1 MSGEAKNRGHR
12 GGVAIKNHE
21 RFIVI
26 SVFAVLVF
34 AWLGFL
40 LHTSPRFAG
49 SGLGVVFGI
58 TGAVLML
65 IPLGYVFVKRIPFF
79 KERVTKHVSLQ
90 TWLSIHI
97 YTGIGGALFALIHT
111 GHKYVS
117 PLGIALTATM
127 LLVVVSGIVLR
138 YLTPFVNVDM
148 KDKLLLLQ
156 TARGDLDHAWGL
168 MEKAAA
174 GKKGLPQ
181 EAALT
186 ASMASLGLLTAPDNS
201 AGHTIVLAESVA
213 DLEYS
218 IRTHELLKRWFS
230 GTLTLHIVVSIV
242 FYVLLAA
249 HIVSGIYFGLRS
261 LS

>member
-1 MSGEAKNRGHR
+1 MKNR
-12 GGVAIKNHE
+12 E

-26 SVFAVLVF
+26 SVFIVLVF
-34 AWLGFL
+34 AWLGFV
-40 LHTSPRFAG
+40 LHVSPRFAG
-49 SGLGVVFGI
+49 SGLGAVFGI
-58 TGAVLML
+58 SGAVLLLVPL
-65 IPLGYVFVKRIPFF
+65 IYVFVKRVPFL
-79 KERVTKHVSLQ
+79 KERVTKYVSLQ

-97 YTGIGGALFALIHT
+97 YTGIVGALLALIHT

-127 LLVVVSGIVLR
+127 LLVVVSGIVLS
-138 YLTPFVNVDM
+138 YLTPFVNLDM

-156 TARGDLDHAWGL
+156 TARGDLDHAWGI

-181 EAALT
+181 EASLT
-186 ASMASLGLLTAPDNS
+186 TSMAALGLSPAPDNS
-201 AGHTIVLAESVA
+201 AGQVTVLAEGVA

-230 GTLTLHIVVSIV
+230 GTLTLHIVVSIA
-242 FYVLLAA
+242 FYALLAA
-249 HIVSGIYFGLRS
+249 HIVSGIYFGLRW